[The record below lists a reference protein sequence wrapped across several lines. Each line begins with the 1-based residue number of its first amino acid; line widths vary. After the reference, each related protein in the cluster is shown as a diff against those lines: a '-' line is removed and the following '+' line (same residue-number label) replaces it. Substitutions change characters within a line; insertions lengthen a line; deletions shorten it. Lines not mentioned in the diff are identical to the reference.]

1 MDFKLTELPA
11 KRRYFIGNLEPRVN
25 AFLRAIAK
33 SGQLESTLTLK
44 KQDVSAELGAKL
56 QDMGVLK
63 ISRPLKDAVLAQVEF
78 ETDPDDNSFEGINIS
93 LLEFSRQFSRNIDGM
108 VSRHIAQINPSLKD
122 RLPPVHW
129 ELSLRD

>member
-1 MDFKLTELPA
+1 MEWNQKGLPA
-11 KRRYFIGNLEPRVN
+11 KRGYFIGNLEPRVN

-33 SGQLESTLTLK
+33 SGQLESTLTLS

-63 ISRPLKDAVLAQVEF
+63 ISRPSKDAELAQVEF
-78 ETDPDDNSFEGINIS
+78 EKPPDDKAFEAINIS

-108 VSRHIAQINPSLKD
+108 VSRHIAQINPSLKGK
-122 RLPPVHW
+122 LPPVYW
-129 ELSLRD
+129 ELKL